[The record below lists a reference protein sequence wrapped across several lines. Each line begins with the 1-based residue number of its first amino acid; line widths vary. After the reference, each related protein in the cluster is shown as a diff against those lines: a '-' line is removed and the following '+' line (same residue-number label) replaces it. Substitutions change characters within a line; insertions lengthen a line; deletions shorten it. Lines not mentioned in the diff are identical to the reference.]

1 MSARAVREYAL
12 IEGEVQGVGFRWFVR
27 SCALRFSLTGWVRN
41 RCDGAVELEALGEP
55 AVFVAFFEFVRDGPL
70 FAAVRSMTRRRVG
83 IESGYHFEIV
93 F

>member
-1 MSARAVREYAL
+1 MNARAVCEYAL

-41 RCDGAVELEALGEP
+41 RCDGAVELEAQGEP
-55 AVFVAFFEFVRDGPL
+55 AALEAFFELVREGPR
-70 FAAVRSMTRRRVG
+70 FAVVRSLPRRRVG